1 MPDVELKQIQPN
13 RLNPRTTFSKA
24 GLDDLSAS
32 IRQYG
37 ILEPIIVR
45 SVNSHFEV
53 VVGERRYRAAQQAG
67 LDEVPVI
74 VRDYTDEEV
83 MEINLVENV
92 QREDLSAVEKGR
104 LCLQLRER
112 FPDHYPN
119 WDGIARR
126 IGVEPD
132 TIRAWV
138 RTLELPE
145 EVQERIAPRESQRVP
160 RGKIAYRTALEVA
173 QKIAD
178 PERQVE
184 VIQRLADEPL
194 PSTVA
199 QEIIRRAAEEPPAD
213 VARLV
218 QEASAEEA
226 RPTLTFNHRN
236 YKAIMAQE
244 KTQTTRRRLDP
255 SLRPGTMV
263 RAAVSY
269 FADLQISDVVRKRL
283 GEFTA
288 EDARR
293 EGGYTLQQFREMWE
307 RQIGPWDP
315 NETVYLVQFSVDR
328 VR

>member
-1 MPDVELKQIQPN
+1 MPDVELKQVQPN
-13 RLNPRTTFSKA
+13 RLNPRTQFSKA
-24 GLDDLSAS
+24 GLDDLADS
-32 IRQYG
+32 IRHYG
-37 ILEPIIVR
+37 ILEPLIVR
-45 SVNSHFEV
+45 PVNGHYEV

-74 VRDYTDEEV
+74 VRDYSDEEV

-104 LCLQLRER
+104 LCQQLRER
-112 FPDHYPN
+112 FPEHYPS

-138 RTLELPE
+138 RTLDLPE
-145 EVQERIAPRESQRVP
+145 EIRERIAPRETQRVP

-173 QKIAD
+173 QRISD

-184 VIQRLADEPL
+184 MVQRLADEPV
-194 PSTVA
+194 PGAVV
-199 QEIIRRAAEEPPAD
+199 QEILRRAATESPTD
-213 VARLV
+213 VTQLV
-218 QEASAEEA
+218 QEASEET

-236 YKAIMAQE
+236 YKAIVAGE

-255 SLRPGTMV
+255 ALRPGTMV
-263 RAAVSY
+263 RGAVSY
-269 FADLQISDVVRKRL
+269 FADLEITEVIRKRL
-283 GEFTA
+283 AELTQ

-293 EGGYTLQQFREMWE
+293 EGGYTLEQFRDMWE

-315 NETVYLVQFSVDR
+315 DEVVYLVQFQIAR
-328 VR
+328 IR

>member
-1 MPDVELKQIQPN
+1 MPDLDLKQIQPN
-13 RLNPRTTFSKA
+13 RLNPRTQFSKS
-24 GLDDLSAS
+24 GLDDLAAS

-45 SVNSHFEV
+45 PDNGHYEV

-67 LDEVPVI
+67 LDLVPVI
-74 VRDYTDEEV
+74 IKDYSDEEV

-104 LCLQLRER
+104 ICQQLRER

-119 WDGIARR
+119 WDGIAGR

-138 RTLELPE
+138 RTLDLPE
-145 EVQERIAPRESQRVP
+145 EIRERIAPREGQRVP

-173 QKIAD
+173 QKIEE
-178 PERQVE
+178 PEKQVE
-184 VIQRLADEPL
+184 VVQRLADEPV
-194 PSTVA
+194 PGAVI
-199 QEIIRRAAEEPPAD
+199 QEVIRRAAAEPPAE
-213 VARLV
+213 VGRIV
-218 QEASAEEA
+218 QEVTEEA
-226 RPTLTFNHRN
+226 RTVLTFNHRN
-236 YKAIMAQE
+236 YKSIMAGE

-255 SLRPGTMV
+255 TIHKGAVV
-263 RAAVSY
+263 RGAVSY
-269 FADLQISDVVRKRL
+269 FADLEITDVVRKRL
-283 GEFTA
+283 SELSA

-293 EGGYTLQQFREMWE
+293 EGGYTLGQFREMWE

-315 NETVYLVQFSVDR
+315 DEVVYLIQFEVAR